1 MNFVYPDDL
10 ERMFEYHRTYKFG
23 NVDKSGDR
31 GLKYG

>member
-10 ERMFEYHRTYKFG
+10 ERMFEYQRICKFG

-31 GLKYG
+31 GFKYG